1 MQITCSDCSYVV
13 TIPEEKVP
21 KDKAFMVSCPACTTK
36 IRVDQH
42 LAPKEEES
50 PLESPSS
57 WDEVGNASVNQPEAG
72 FEEEDDDDEALR
84 IYDEN
89 DQIALVLD
97 DRNKNVWTKTLSEFH
112 PSWGELNV
120 SLAQEEGY
128 KIEFAKSPGH
138 AVHKLKF
145 TQFNFIA
152 LADNYGD
159 VSLAKNLVYRHLLE
173 LPMAFRRKVFVALTG
188 DHFKTLN
195 QMQAFAY
202 SVNIVINNQDMGKL
216 HQIVKKSLRDNELFY
231 KAFRDSLAAHGKG

>member
-21 KDKAFMVSCPACTTK
+21 EDKAFMVSCPACSTK
-36 IRVDQH
+36 IHVDQH
-42 LAPKEEES
+42 LATKEEKNI
-50 PLESPSS
+50 LESPSS
-57 WDEVGNASVNQPEAG
+57 WDEVGNAPITQPDNS
-72 FEEEDDDDEALR
+72 FEEEDEDETLR

-97 DRNKNVWTKTLSEFH
+97 ERNKNAWTKTLSEFH

-159 VSLAKNLVYRHLLE
+159 VSLSKNLAYRYILE
-173 LPMAFRRKVFVALTG
+173 IPMSFRRKIFVVLIG

-195 QMQAFAY
+195 QMQAFSY
-202 SVNIVINNQDMGKL
+202 SVNVVINNQDVGKL
-216 HQIVKKSLRDNELFY
+216 HQIIKKSLRDNEVFY
-231 KAFRDSLAAHGKG
+231 KAFRDSLAAHGKT

>member
-1 MQITCSDCSYVV
+1 MQITCSDCSYVI
-13 TIPEEKVP
+13 TISEDKVP
-21 KDKAFMVSCPACTTK
+21 KDKAFMLSCPACTTK

-42 LAPKEEES
+42 LSVEEEKS
-50 PLESPSS
+50 STESPSS
-57 WDEVGNASVNQPEAG
+57 WEEVGNTPVKQPEAD
-72 FEEEDDDDEALR
+72 FDEEDEDEDLR

-97 DRNKNVWTKTLSEFH
+97 ERNKIAWTKTLSEFH

-159 VSLAKNLVYRHLLE
+159 VSLSKNLVYRHILE
-173 LPMAFRRKVFVALTG
+173 LPMAFRRKVFVVLIG
-188 DHFKTLN
+188 DHFKTMN
-195 QMQAFAY
+195 QMQAFSY
-202 SVNIVINNQDMGKL
+202 SVNVVINNQDVGKL
-216 HQIVKKSLRDNELFY
+216 HQIIKKSLRDNEVFY
-231 KAFRDSLAAHGKG
+231 KAFRDSLAAHGKA